1 MADHA
6 VSRRVSPRLP
16 SELHPAK
23 AVSYDTPLPLG
34 AQSSLAERVRS
45 EFLEMRGFSPTFE
58 QARRL
63 FHLPADACLAI
74 LDALITDG
82 FLQCGGDGRYRLAER
97 R

>member
-23 AVSYDTPLPLG
+23 AAVSYDTPLPLG

-45 EFLEMRGFSPTFE
+45 EFLEK
-58 QARRL
+58 
-63 FHLPADACLAI
+63 I
-74 LDALITDG
+74 
-82 FLQCGGDGRYRLAER
+82 GRAHV
-97 R
+97 